1 MRIIDKVGEVV
12 KEFSKHFDKIE
23 EEFNRHNEYF
33 KSLIYSEHDTIGH
46 ILKCHLVVEHYL
58 TNYLQANF
66 KNLDFDSARLSFSQ
80 KANLI
85 SVRDTRVAFVKPGI
99 IELNRIRNKFA
110 HNLKAELSLNT
121 MNEMLSVLKIARKG
135 KMYDNPLEVVMDFS
149 TVASTFLI
157 VDTDEINL
165 LFQEIFD
172 AIKNHKG

>member
-1 MRIIDKVGEVV
+1 MRVIDKVDEVV

-33 KSLIYSEHDTIGH
+33 KSLIYSEHDTLGQV
-46 ILKCHLVVEHYL
+46 LKHHLVVESYL
-58 TNYLQANF
+58 TNYLILSY
-66 KNLDFDSARLSFSQ
+66 KNLDFETAKLSFAQ

-110 HNLKAELSLNT
+110 HNLKAELSLNS
-121 MNEMLSVLKIARKG
+121 MDEMLKVLKIARKG
-135 KMYDNPLEVVMDFS
+135 KEYKDPLEVIIDFS

-157 VDTDEINL
+157 VNTEEIDL

-172 AIKNHKG
+172 AIRNHKG

>member
-1 MRIIDKVGEVV
+1 MRVIDKVDEVV

-23 EEFNRHNEYF
+23 EEFNRHNEHF
-33 KSLIYSEHDTIGH
+33 KSLIYSEHDTLGQV
-46 ILKCHLVVEHYL
+46 LKHHLVVENYL
-58 TNYLQANF
+58 TNYLEVSF
-66 KNLDFDSARLSFSQ
+66 KNLDFDSAKLSFAQ

-110 HNLKAELSLNT
+110 HNLKAELSLNS
-121 MNEMLSVLKIARKG
+121 MGEMLSVLKIARKG
-135 KMYDNPLEVVMDFS
+135 KQYTNPVDVVIDFS

-157 VDTDEINL
+157 VNTEEIDF

-172 AIKNHKG
+172 AIRNHKG